1 MLGLDLSD
9 PASITRFSTQV
20 LKVHEKIDVLMNN
33 AGIMAL
39 PKLIKDSRGYE
50 LQFSTNHLGHFQLT
64 ALLWDALKKP
74 AVRAW

>member
-1 MLGLDLSD
+1 
-9 PASITRFSTQV
+9 
-20 LKVHEKIDVLMNN
+20 MNN